1 MKISTKGLYAVRLML
16 YLAEHD
22 GAGPVSLKEVS
33 DSLGISKKYLE
44 QIVSNVVTAK
54 LVRSIRGAAGGYQMA
69 KPASVITVLDVL
81 RVTEGSL
88 APASCL
94 EDDTFECNMPV
105 PCMELGVWRGLY
117 KVINEYLGGITLQ
130 SIIDEHSAVAADS
143 YSI

>member
-54 LVRSIRGAAGGYQMA
+54 LVRSIRGAAGGYQLA

-81 RVTEGSL
+81 RVTEG
-88 APASCL
+88 
-94 EDDTFECNMPV
+94 
-105 PCMELGVWRGLY
+105 
-117 KVINEYLGGITLQ
+117 
-130 SIIDEHSAVAADS
+130 
-143 YSI
+143 

>member
-1 MKISTKGLYAVRLML
+1 MPLWKKGGSAHENLNEGPIRGSFDAVSGGTR
-16 YLAEHD
+16 
-22 GAGPVSLKEVS
+22 
-33 DSLGISKKYLE
+33 
-44 QIVSNVVTAK
+44 
-54 LVRSIRGAAGGYQMA
+54 RRGAAGGYQLA

-94 EDDTFECNMPV
+94 EDDTFDCNMAV

>member
-1 MKISTKGLYAVRLML
+1 MEQS
-16 YLAEHD
+16 
-22 GAGPVSLKEVS
+22 VS
-33 DSLGISKKYLE
+33 I
-44 QIVSNVVTAK
+44 VVTAM
-54 LVRSIRGAAGGYQMA
+54 LVRSVRGAAGGYQLA

-94 EDDTFECNMPV
+94 EDDTFDCNMPV

>member
-1 MKISTKGLYAVRLML
+1 MKISTKGRYALRLMID
-16 YLAEHD
+16 LAQHD
-22 GAGPVSLKEVS
+22 AGGYIPLR
-33 DSLGISKKYLE
+33 DISKRQQISAKYLE

-54 LVRSIRGAAGGYQMA
+54 LVRSVRGAAGGYQLA

-94 EDDTFECNMPV
+94 EDDTFDCNMPV